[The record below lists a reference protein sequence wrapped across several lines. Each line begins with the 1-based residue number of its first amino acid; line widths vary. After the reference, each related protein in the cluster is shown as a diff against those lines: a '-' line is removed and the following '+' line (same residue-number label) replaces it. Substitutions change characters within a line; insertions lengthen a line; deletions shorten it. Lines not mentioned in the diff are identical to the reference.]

1 MIQKVKEHKKKLVGG
16 SIIGIIV
23 MCFMSISGCIAT
35 YDHKVQ
41 GTETLGMHDSHRVEL
56 QTDDFI
62 LEMRKMDMKEL
73 KLLKE
78 LQEK

>member
-35 YDHKVQ
+35 YEHKVS
-41 GTETLGMHDSHRVEL
+41 GSIESGLTDAYRAEL

-62 LEMRKMDMKEL
+62 IEMRKLDMKER
-73 KLLKE
+73 KLE
-78 LQEK
+78 LENEK

>member
-35 YDHKVQ
+35 YEHKVM
-41 GTETLGMHDSHRVEL
+41 GSVETGLHDSYRAEL

-62 LEMRKMDMKEL
+62 IEMRKLDMKER
-73 KLLKE
+73 KLE
-78 LQEK
+78 LENK